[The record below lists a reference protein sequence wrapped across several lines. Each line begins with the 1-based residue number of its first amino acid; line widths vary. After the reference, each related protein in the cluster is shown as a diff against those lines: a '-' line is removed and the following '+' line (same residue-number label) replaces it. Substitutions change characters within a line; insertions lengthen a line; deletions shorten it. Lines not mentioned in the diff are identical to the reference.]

1 MYEVRSKL
9 ISFWNTSSS
18 RHPPTARTMRSYTP
32 CCSVILCAALS
43 SGIAIVQ
50 GFAPAAS
57 STSTTTVRTAP
68 PTTLQ
73 SSTSNDP
80 QLSRRQIGELSIA
93 AIGLTTSY
101 LGTRENTPQDYGLW
115 GVLPVGPYKRKK
127 TIMDTIVPDNIWCVF
142 IIYLSL
148 PCK

>member
-1 MYEVRSKL
+1 
-9 ISFWNTSSS
+9 
-18 RHPPTARTMRSYTP
+18 MRSYTP
-32 CCSVILCAALS
+32 CCCSVVLCAALS
-43 SGIAIVQ
+43 SGFAIVQ

-101 LGTRENTPQDYGLW
+101 LGTRENTPQEYGLW

-127 TIMDTIVPDNIWCVF
+127 TIMDTIVPDNIWCVLLF
-142 IIYLSL
+142 ICHYPASEKVNYKCKSL
-148 PCK
+148 FIMNLCNSLHIT